1 MIPIAIMGTVAIG
14 FVTSWFW
21 SMAMFFS
28 IVGDFQ
34 DIVGSATLVPILELF
49 YKALNNKGGA
59 IFLEALIIATG
70 LGCLVASHT
79 WQSRLCWS
87 FARDRGLPGH
97 QWLSKV
103 HPTLDVPVI
112 AHFASCVIVAIVG
125 CLYLASLT
133 AFNS

>member
-1 MIPIAIMGTVAIG
+1 
-14 FVTSWFW
+14 
-21 SMAMFFS
+21 MFFS
-28 IVGDFQ
+28 IVGDFSE
-34 DIVGSATLVPILELF
+34 IIASATFVPILQLF
-49 YKALNNKGGA
+49 YNALKNKGGA
-59 IFLEALIIATG
+59 IFLESLIIATG

-103 HPTLDVPVI
+103 HDGLDVPI
-112 AHFASCVIVAIVG
+112 NAHFVSCVIVGIVG